1 MSMRNIYDRIVH
13 AVLSGSTDM
22 VRNQMEDAISRG
34 FNVMDILNHGLLRAM
49 HIVGDR
55 FERNEIYVTELLVSA
70 RCVQAGVDVIRPY
83 LLSKGED
90 IPEKGKVV
98 IGTVSGD
105 LHDIG
110 KNLLIIV
117 LEAKG
122 YNVIDLGVDVSSS
135 AFVEAVSRHQPD
147 IVALSALLTTTVK
160 SVGDTIEA
168 LSGLKESGHRFSV
181 VVGGASLSEDIASAL
196 GADGYAPDAVSG
208 GKLIDEIVEREK
220 EITSGYTLSVAYS
233 LEEIEAM
240 QVAFKDLTGLNM
252 VILDSRGVPL
262 VGGEAFAACSHSC
275 RERTNL
281 LGQSHLTAPMHSS
294 MMAQD
299 HDWAVAYRCRCGM
312 MELSYSLNGEDG
324 NMGTILCGHF
334 LLEGDLDPEKVPADV
349 LVLTET
355 QCDSLCRYLGV
366 TGRKIVELVDNSN
379 ARIHMEGQQ
388 KTYMDFMKKQRQLE
402 EDLKAAQLSALQY
415 QVNPHFLFNSLNTIA
430 RVALIEGDKH
440 TEKLVSALARLMRYS
455 LYQVKSTVT
464 LEEEVKTVNDY
475 LMIQETRFQ
484 GRLSHRIDIE
494 PSVLMA
500 KMPCM
505 ILQPLVENACQH
517 GLEPTKRGGI
527 ITIQG
532 WLENGNVFLEVT
544 DNGVG
549 MSEEQ
554 QRSIFNLEDI
564 QSTKKDKR
572 GGIGMNNVLSRLQY
586 HFGSDCAWDI
596 HSVLNKGTTLQIS
609 FPLNNN

>member
-1 MSMRNIYDRIVH
+1 MTMRNIYDRIVH
-13 AVLSGSTDM
+13 AVLGGNTDT
-22 VRNQMEDAISRG
+22 VRAQVQDALDRG
-34 FNVMDILNHGLLRAM
+34 FSVIDILNHGLLRAM

-55 FERNEIYVTELLVSA
+55 FERNEIYVTELLISA
-70 RCVQAGVDVIRPY
+70 RGVQEGISVIRPH
-83 LLSKGED
+83 LMENDDD
-90 IPEKGKVV
+90 IALKGKVV

-110 KNLLIIV
+110 KNLLSIV

-122 YNVIDLGVDVSSS
+122 FEVIDLGVDVSPA
-135 AFVEAVSRHQPD
+135 AFVDAVTRYQPD
-147 IVALSALLTTTVK
+147 VLCLSALLTTTVK
-160 SVGDTIEA
+160 SVEDTIEA
-168 LSGLKESGHRFSV
+168 LAGVRESGHRFSIL
-181 VVGGASLSEDIASAL
+181 VGGAALSQDIATSL
-196 GADGYAPDAVSG
+196 GADGYAPDAISG
-208 GKLIDEIVEREK
+208 GKLIEEIIQHEQ
-220 EITSGYTLSVAYS
+220 EISSGHTLSVAYD
-233 LEEIEAM
+233 LDEIEALQTSFRM
-240 QVAFKDLTGLNM
+240 LTGLNM
-252 VILDSRGVPL
+252 VILDNRGVPL
-262 VGGEAFAACSHSC
+262 VGGESFASCSQQC
-275 RERTNL
+275 GERTAL
-281 LGQSHLTAPMHSS
+281 LGKSLLHAPIHSS
-294 MMAQD
+294 LVELD
-299 HDWAVAYRCRCGM
+299 HDWAVAYRCHCGLL
-312 MELSYSLNGEDG
+312 ELSYSLNGEEG
-324 NMGTILCGHF
+324 NMGAILCGHF
-334 LLEGDLDPEKVPADV
+334 LLEGDIDADKVPPDIP
-349 LVLTET
+349 VLTRA
-355 QCDSLCRYLGV
+355 QSDALCHYVGI

-379 ARIHMEGQQ
+379 ARHHLEGQQ
-388 KTYMDFMKKQRQLE
+388 KTHADFMKRQRKLE
-402 EDLKAAQLSALQY
+402 EDLKAAELSALQY

-464 LEEEVKTVNDY
+464 LEEEVKTVTDY

-484 GRLSHRIDIE
+484 GRLSHRIDVE

-554 QRSIFNLEDI
+554 KRSIFKLEDI
-564 QSTKKDKR
+564 HSTKEGKT

-596 HSVLNKGTTLQIS
+596 YSMPNKGTTLQLS
-609 FPLNNN
+609 FPLMK

>member
-13 AVLSGSTDM
+13 AVLGGNTDT
-22 VRNQMEDAISRG
+22 VRSQVQDAMERG

-55 FERNEIYVTELLVSA
+55 FERNEIYVTELLISA
-70 RCVQAGVDVIRPY
+70 RGVQEGISVIRPH
-83 LLSKGED
+83 LMDADED
-90 IPEKGKVV
+90 ITLKGKVV
-98 IGTVSGD
+98 IGTVEGD

-110 KNLLIIV
+110 KNLLSIV

-122 YNVIDLGVDVSSS
+122 FEVIDLGVDVSSA
-135 AFVEAVSRHQPD
+135 AFVEAVTRHQPD
-147 IVALSALLTTTVK
+147 VVCLSALLTTTVK
-160 SVGDTIEA
+160 SVEDTVEA
-168 LSGLKESGHRFSV
+168 LSGLRDSGHRFSIL
-181 VVGGASLSEDIASAL
+181 VGGAAINQDIATSL
-196 GADGYAPDAVSG
+196 GSDGYAPDAVSG
-208 GKLIDEIVEREK
+208 GKLVEEIIQREQ
-220 EITSGYTLSVAYS
+220 EISSGHTLSIAYD
-233 LEEIEAM
+233 LDEIEAL
-240 QVAFKDLTGLNM
+240 QTSFKLLTGLNM

-262 VGGEAFAACSHSC
+262 VGGEAFASCSQQC
-275 RERTNL
+275 KERTML
-281 LGQSHLTAPMHSS
+281 LGKSHLHAPMHST
-294 MMAQD
+294 MVELD
-299 HDWAVAYRCRCGM
+299 HDWAVAYRCHCGLL
-312 MELSYSLNGEDG
+312 ELSYSLIGEEG
-324 NMGTILCGHF
+324 NLGTILCGHF
-334 LLEGDLDPEKVPADV
+334 LLEGDLDPEKVPADIP
-349 LVLTET
+349 VLT
-355 QCDSLCRYLGV
+355 QAQSDALCRYVGI

-379 ARIHMEGQQ
+379 ARHHLEGQQ
-388 KTYMDFMKKQRQLE
+388 KTHADFMKRQRKLE
-402 EDLKAAQLSALQY
+402 EDLKAAELSALQY

-464 LEEEVKTVNDY
+464 LEEEVKTVTDY

-484 GRLSHRIDIE
+484 GRLSHRIDVE
-494 PSVLMA
+494 PPVLMA

-554 QRSIFNLEDI
+554 QRSIFKLEDI
-564 QSTKKDKR
+564 HSTKEGKV

-596 HSVLNKGTTLQIS
+596 HSVPNKGTTLQLS
-609 FPLNNN
+609 FPLIK